1 MEHIV
6 FEKKNLGLIALFLVL
21 IAAVVLLTTE
31 EEHEEEMPLPDV
43 KLTEIMP
50 HSTQPNADGKAL
62 GFITL
67 TNQTDETVDLSGW
80 GLADR
85 AYKVKYVFEIGTT
98 LAGGENLTVYLA
110 GKHAQAARSGM
121 LPLGFLLITRNT
133 CICTR
138 RMDARATR
146 LSCQRWGRTAH
157 IGVWMEHGSSMRRRM
172 RKRRKRN
179 KN

>member
-85 AYKVKYVFEIGTT
+85 AYKVKYVFETGTT

-110 GKHAQAARSGM
+110 GKHGASGTQRYASFGLSAHHAEHVYLYAA
-121 LPLGFLLITRNT
+121 
-133 CICTR
+133 
-138 RMDARATR
+138 D
-146 LSCQRWGRTAH
+146 GRTSDEAELPALGENGAYRWVDGAW
-157 IGVWMEHGSSMRRRM
+157 IIDAPEGEEEAEA
-172 RKRRKRN
+172 K
-179 KN
+179 

>member
-21 IAAVVLLTTE
+21 IAAVVLATTE

-50 HSTQPNADGKAL
+50 HSTQLNADGKAL

-110 GKHAQAARSGM
+110 GKHG
-121 LPLGFLLITRNT
+121 
-133 CICTR
+133 
-138 RMDARATR
+138 
-146 LSCQRWGRTAH
+146 
-157 IGVWMEHGSSMRRRM
+157 
-172 RKRRKRN
+172 RKRHAAVCFLWAFCSSRGTRVSVRGGWTHERRG
-179 KN
+179 

>member
-67 TNQTDETVDLSGW
+67 TNQTEETVDLSGW

-85 AYKVKYVFEIGTT
+85 AYKVKYVFEI
-98 LAGGENLTVYLA
+98 
-110 GKHAQAARSGM
+110 
-121 LPLGFLLITRNT
+121 
-133 CICTR
+133 
-138 RMDARATR
+138 
-146 LSCQRWGRTAH
+146 
-157 IGVWMEHGSSMRRRM
+157 
-172 RKRRKRN
+172 
-179 KN
+179 

>member
-50 HSTQPNADGKAL
+50 HSTQLNADGKAL

-67 TNQTDETVDLSGW
+67 TNQTEGNGGFI
-80 GLADR
+80 GL
-85 AYKVKYVFEIGTT
+85 GT
-98 LAGGENLTVYLA
+98 
-110 GKHAQAARSGM
+110 
-121 LPLGFLLITRNT
+121 
-133 CICTR
+133 
-138 RMDARATR
+138 
-146 LSCQRWGRTAH
+146 GRP
-157 IGVWMEHGSSMRRRM
+157 GL
-172 RKRRKRN
+172 
-179 KN
+179 